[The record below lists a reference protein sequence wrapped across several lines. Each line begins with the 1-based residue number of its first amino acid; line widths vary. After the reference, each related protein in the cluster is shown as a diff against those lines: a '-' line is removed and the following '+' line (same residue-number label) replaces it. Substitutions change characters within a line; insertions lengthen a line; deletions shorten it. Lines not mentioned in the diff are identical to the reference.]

1 MASYLLHWS
10 SDRCESFRKH
20 GQSGQPLTVLFG
32 GPHQSMPRFRGFGVT
47 EGDDLYLVRV
57 AQGVLRI
64 IGCMHVKRL
73 LTIEQYVAEDAEFDG
88 DDDALPEIKFYRWQQ
103 MHPEKRYLAWTCT
116 GEAALGEGTAVGL
129 DIAVPGD
136 VLEALRFRSPEGE
149 RPLKYVEDG
158 KLKRSISLEGRISR
172 LTDDSAR
179 MFEELMP

>member
-10 SDRCESFRKH
+10 SERCESFRKH
-20 GQSGQPLTVLFG
+20 GQTGQPLTVLFG

-57 AQGVLRI
+57 TQGVLHI
-64 IGCMHVKRL
+64 IGRMQVKRL
-73 LTIEQYVAEDAEFDG
+73 HTIEQYVAENAEFDG
-88 DDDALPEIKFYRWQQ
+88 DDATVPEIKFYHWQK

-116 GEAALGEGTAVGL
+116 TEAAVGEGTAVGL

-136 VLEALRFRSPEGE
+136 VLEALKIRSPKGE

-158 KLKRSISLEGRISR
+158 KLKSFVSLQGRTSR
-172 LTDDSAR
+172 LTDNSAR